1 MVNLIRLVFL
11 VFIFHSHI
19 FSQEQNSKLI
29 MGSCLS
35 SFDLNNE
42 KESLFLKDFKYL
54 TLPNESKQNVIHP
67 RPKVWRWDR
76 PDELISFAEKNNIL
90 VRLHG
95 PISPQCSK
103 WAKDDNRTI
112 KELENN
118 LTEFLTASCIRYN
131 DSPNVVWMD
140 VVNETI
146 LTNGDW
152 FGPKPGNDK
161 WENPWL
167 QMGLDKNGYPNYII
181 KAFEIATNHATN
193 KKLIFNQ
200 NGGMQKEMWDKV
212 KRTILYLKSKGLKV
226 DGVGW
231 QGHLKLGRSTYDFV
245 DDFEG
250 QIKELSNLI
259 DWAHS
264 NDLEFHITELD
275 YFIKEDE
282 NMDKELDKQYK
293 IYKRIIDLLNK
304 KAENG
309 VVALNFWDLGVRY
322 KNQKGFF
329 YSIYDKELKPT
340 AIYELIN

>member
-11 VFIFHSHI
+11 IFIFHSHI
-19 FSQEQNSKLI
+19 FSQEQNLNVI
-29 MGSCLS
+29 IGTCLS
-35 SFDLNNE
+35 SFDLNNK
-42 KESLFLKDFKYL
+42 KEELFLKDFKYL

-103 WAKDDNRTI
+103 WAKDDNRTV

-118 LTEFLTASCIRYN
+118 LNEFLTASCIRYN

-140 VVNETI
+140 VVNETV
-146 LTNGDW
+146 LTNGEW

-167 QMGLDKNGYPNYII
+167 QLGLDKNGYPNYIV
-181 KAFEIATNHATN
+181 KAFEIATNYATN

-226 DGVGW
+226 DGIGW

-245 DDFEG
+245 DDFQN

-282 NMDKELDKQYK
+282 NIDKELEKQYK
-293 IYKRIIDLLNK
+293 IYKTIIDLLNE
-304 KAENG
+304 KAKNG
-309 VVALNFWDLGVRY
+309 VVALNFWDLGIRY
-322 KNQKGFF
+322 KNDKGMFH
-329 YSIYDKELKPT
+329 SIYDKDLMPS
-340 AIYELIN
+340 AVYQLIN